1 MTMRKMLMIVE
12 VKFVKDH
19 VLRLRFEDGVEHLA
33 DFGPYFRD
41 LATAGERRYSGP
53 VRFRKFQ
60 IVGSH
65 ALQWGDAALVFSA
78 ERLRHWQ
85 SNGVVPV
92 RTKVAA

>member
-53 VRFRKFQ
+53 VRFKKIPDRWFAR
-60 IVGSH
+60 IAMGRCRVGVQRGT
-65 ALQWGDAALVFSA
+65 A
-78 ERLRHWQ
+78 
-85 SNGVVPV
+85 
-92 RTKVAA
+92 